1 MRDIRH
7 ILVTYALIYANGQ
20 AHLGHLLGFIQTD
33 IFCRFQR
40 LQGHR
45 CYYICGADMHG
56 TPIMIRAQERGLEPS
71 QMAHQIADEQLADFK
86 KFHIQF
92 DNFYHTDSPENKALY
107 HKLKA
112 NNDIITKTISQAFDE
127 EKQMFLPD
135 RFIKGTCP
143 TCKTPDQYG
152 DSCEHCGATYSPT
165 DLLNPVSVLS
175 GKTPVSKDSEHYFFD
190 LPKYETRLRTWIQGN
205 QSHHVQEAVANKLG
219 EWLDSGLKPW
229 DISRDAPYFGFEIPG
244 APGKY
249 FYVWLDAP
257 IGYLASFKNYANKN
271 TSSPAESQDLFDY
284 FFDAKQAETNHSEVY
299 HFIGKDITYFHTL
312 FWPALLMGSGTRL
325 PTSVFTHGFL
335 TVDGKKMSKSR
346 GTFIT
351 ANRYLKH
358 LNPEYLRYYFA
369 AKLGPEV
376 EDLDL
381 NLSDFML
388 RVNSD
393 LVGKVI
399 NIASRCA
406 GFIKKYF
413 NNTLSQALINPELF
427 ETLKNASGE
436 IAEAYNSREYALAV
450 RKIMALSDLSN
461 QFIDGHKPWSLIKT
475 PGQEAMESEAHQ
487 VCTQGLNCFRHLI
500 IYLKPIL
507 PELTQKSEAFL
518 NIPELAWKDS
528 EVALLGH
535 PIHDFSPLMTR
546 IEEKTLEAMQN
557 DVD

>member
-1 MRDIRH
+1 MRD
-7 ILVTYALIYANGQ
+7 ILVTYALLYANGQ

-56 TPIMIRAQERGLEPS
+56 TPIMIRAQEKGLDPAE
-71 QMAHQIADEQLADFK
+71 MAHQIAQEQLRDVQ
-86 KFHIQF
+86 KFHILF
-92 DNFYHTDSPENKALY
+92 DNFYHTDSLENKALSY
-107 HKLKA
+107 DFYRKLK
-112 NNDIITKTISQAFDE
+112 NNHDIITQTISQAFDE

-143 TCKTPDQYG
+143 TCKTSDQYG

-165 DLLNPVSVLS
+165 DLINPVSVLS
-175 GKTPVSKDSEHYFFD
+175 GKPPIPRQSEHYFFD
-190 LPKYETRLRTWIQGN
+190 LPKYETRLRAWIKDGKN
-205 QSHHVQEAVANKLG
+205 VQEAVANKLN
-219 EWLDSGLKPW
+219 EWLDAGLKIW
-229 DISRDAPYFGFEIPG
+229 DISRDSPYFGFEIPN

-257 IGYLASFKNYANKN
+257 IGYLASFKNYADQQTK
-271 TSSPAESQDLFDY
+271 TPEESQALFDR
-284 FFDAKQAETNHSEVY
+284 FFDPIESQKNHTELY

-312 FWPALLMGSGTRL
+312 FWPALLMGSNTRL
-325 PTSVFTHGFL
+325 PNSVFTHGFL

-351 ANRYLKH
+351 ANRYAKH

-369 AKLGPEV
+369 AKLGSEV
-376 EDLDL
+376 EDIDL

-413 NNTLSQALINPELF
+413 DNTLSKNLVSLELADSLKQA
-427 ETLKNASGE
+427 SSE
-436 IAEAYNSREYALAV
+436 IATAYEAREYATAV
-450 RKIMALSDLSN
+450 RKIMSLADLSN
-461 QFIDGHKPWSLIKT
+461 QFIDQYKPWGLIKQE
-475 PGQEAMESEAHQ
+475 GQETQESQAHQ

-507 PELTQKSEAFL
+507 PELAEKSEDFL
-518 NIPELAWKDS
+518 NIPALTWQDS
-528 EVALLGH
+528 GSALLDH
-535 PIHDFSPLMTR
+535 RIHDFVPLMTR
-546 IEEKTLEAMQN
+546 IDETTLEAMVH

>member
-1 MRDIRH
+1 MRD
-7 ILVTYALIYANGQ
+7 ILVTYALLYANGQ

-40 LQGHR
+40 LQGNR

-56 TPIMIRAQERGLEPS
+56 TPIMIKAHEKGLDPAA
-71 QMAHQIADEQLADFK
+71 MAHQIAQEQLQDVE
-86 KFHIQF
+86 KFHVLF
-92 DNFYHTDSPENKALY
+92 DNFHHTDSPENRALSYDFY
-107 HKLKA
+107 HTLK
-112 NNDIITKTISQAFDE
+112 NNQDIITQTISQAFDE

-143 TCKTPDQYG
+143 VCKTPDQYG

-165 DLLNPVSVLS
+165 DLLNPISVLS
-175 GKTPVSKDSEHYFFD
+175 GKAPVPRESEHYFFN
-190 LPKYETRLRTWIQGN
+190 LPHYETRLRAWIKDGKN
-205 QSHHVQEAVANKLG
+205 VQSAVANKLN
-219 EWLDSGLKPW
+219 EWLDAGLKVW
-229 DISRDAPYFGFEIPG
+229 DISRDAPYFGFEIPD

-257 IGYLASFKNYANKN
+257 IGYLASFKNYADKN
-271 TSSPAESQDLFDY
+271 TSSTEESDALFKK
-284 FFDAKQAETNHSEVY
+284 FFDPALNQHNQTELY

-312 FWPALLMGSGTRL
+312 FWPALLMGSNTRL
-325 PTSVFTHGFL
+325 PNSVFTHGFL

-351 ANRYLKH
+351 ARRYSKH

-369 AKLGPEV
+369 AKLGSQV
-376 EDLDL
+376 EDIDL

-388 RVNSD
+388 RINSD

-413 NNTLSQALINPELF
+413 NNTLSLGLINAELH
-427 ETLKNASGE
+427 ETLKNASSE
-436 IAEAYNSREYALAV
+436 ITLAYESREYATAV
-450 RKIMALSDLSN
+450 RKIMSLADLSN
-461 QFIDGHKPWSLIKT
+461 QFIDQYKPWSLIKQE
-475 PGQEAMESEAHQ
+475 GQAIDQSETHQ

-507 PELTQKSEAFL
+507 PELAKKSEDFL
-518 NIPELAWKDS
+518 NIPELNFAS
-528 EVALLGH
+528 AQGSLLNH
-535 PIHDFSPLMTR
+535 AIHDFIPLMTR
-546 IEEKTLEAMQN
+546 IDEKALEAMIH